1 VAIVCGVAETLEERV
16 GAWRGLL
23 QAHAEVLRA
32 IEADLRRTGA
42 VPLAW
47 YDVLLELNA
56 APDRRLRMTDL
67 ASRVVLSRTRVSRI
81 VDDLV
86 RAGLVERSPDPVDKR
101 GAYATLTPEGRKAFK
116 HAAPLYLDAIDRHF
130 TTLLSDQ
137 ERTTIAAALERVAA
151 HHRQQAQGTPPRA
164 R

>member
-1 VAIVCGVAETLEERV
+1 MEVAETVDERV

-23 QAHAEVLRA
+23 QAQAEVLRA

-130 TTLLSDQ
+130 TTLLSDR
-137 ERTTIAAALERVAA
+137 ERTTIAAALDRVAA
-151 HHRQQAQGTPPRA
+151 HHRERAEQTPSA
-164 R
+164 TW